1 MRQILDIALKLASLS
16 VYKEILH
23 QPVVKALYRLLWA
36 ANTTPKEVALA
47 WGELIQTLADRHQI
61 KQAANAILQA
71 VLFDQNAFSLLAAAG
86 DIEVEYSL
94 KQVAQRDLTVLM
106 EAAHITP
113 QDILNNCKFAEELK
127 NLDLPQWEIGETE
140 SILQGPPSQVLSQL
154 MKFYREH
161 GCGIFAKYNA
171 FIWRKQTIMPV
182 EFPDQIQ
189 MSHLKGYEEQ
199 RQLILD
205 NTEAFL
211 CGLPA
216 NNCLLY
222 GDRGTGK
229 SSTIK
234 AILNQYHT
242 QGLRMIEMPKEF
254 LMDFPDLV
262 GKIARLPMKF
272 IILID
277 DLSFSEQDNTYA
289 SLKSVLEGGIAARP
303 DNALIYATSNRRH
316 LVRETFSDRDGDE
329 VHRSDTI
336 QESLSLAD
344 RFGLCVNFSIPDK
357 QKYLDMITQIAKQR
371 GMQEHLDQLLRGA
384 EQWAITRGGRSP
396 RCAQQYMNFAEAAI
410 KSGRNV

>member
-1 MRQILDIALKLASLS
+1 MRQISDIALKLASLS

-36 ANTTPKEVALA
+36 TNTTPQEVALA
-47 WGELIQTLADRHQI
+47 WGELIQTLADKRQI
-61 KQAANAILQA
+61 KQAAHAILQV
-71 VLFDQNAFSLLAAAG
+71 VLYDQNIFSQLAAA
-86 DIEVEYSL
+86 DEVEYDL

-106 EAAHITP
+106 EAARITP
-113 QDILNNCKFAEELK
+113 QDILNGCKFAEELK
-127 NLDLPQWEIGETE
+127 NLKLPQWETGEPE
-140 SILQGPPSQVLSQL
+140 SILKGTPSQVLSQL
-154 MKFYREH
+154 MEFYKEH
-161 GCGIFAKYNA
+161 GCGIFAQYNA

-189 MSHLKGYEEQ
+189 ISDLKGYEEQ
-199 RQLILD
+199 RRLILD

-242 QGLRMIEMPKEF
+242 RGLRMIEMPKEF
-254 LMDFPDLV
+254 LKDFPDLV
-262 GKIARLPMKF
+262 AKIACLPMKF

-277 DLSFSEQDNTYA
+277 DLSFTEQDNTYA
-289 SLKSVLEGGIAARP
+289 SLKSVLEGGIAAKP

-316 LVRETFSDRDGDE
+316 LVREAFSDRDGDE

-357 QKYLDMITQIAKQR
+357 QKYLDMIIEIAEQR
-371 GMQEHLDQLLRGA
+371 GMQEHLDQLLCGA
-384 EQWAITRGGRSP
+384 EQWAIIRGGRSP

-410 KSGRNV
+410 KSGRNI